1 MLSQVGGVGFR
12 FHTLSLSRF
21 CPFHTGSENQP
32 LSIHLEP
39 DIEWF
44 PDEGGVYRSA
54 KGNDDVAFTLRLAR
68 KPTEEE
74 HETLSSML
82 TLWKNEQQQRIG
94 DYGWFHRIS
103 RPLFDDDVVRWSI
116 DTTSQG
122 IQFDSLNALQA
133 WLTKIPTLRV
143 IDLTLSGIT

>member
-1 MLSQVGGVGFR
+1 MRLYRLCLLYGKMNNNSV
-12 FHTLSLSRF
+12 LAIMA
-21 CPFHTGSENQP
+21 GS
-32 LSIHLEP
+32 I
-39 DIEWF
+39 
-44 PDEGGVYRSA
+44 V
-54 KGNDDVAFTLRLAR
+54 
-68 KPTEEE
+68 
-74 HETLSSML
+74 M
-82 TLWKNEQQQRIG
+82 
-94 DYGWFHRIS
+94 S